1 MKSMRGDVQ
10 VVDETAVTEVLRE
23 VLDPELGINVV
34 ELGMVGPI
42 EVSGGDVLVNM
53 RLTSM
58 SCPFWELFVEQVR
71 SAVTTLEGIDQVS
84 VQFDRTEPW
93 TPELMSEPAR
103 RQLEAVGLMPPSFRQ
118 RGCSQPDREQLL
130 QIATGVLGS
139 PLRRPSAPTV

>member
-1 MKSMRGDVQ
+1 MADQ
-10 VVDETAVTEVLRE
+10 NAVIEALRE

-42 EVSGGDVLVNM
+42 EVADGDVVVNM

-71 SAVTTLEGIDQVS
+71 SAVGCVEGVGQVR

-93 TPELMSEPAR
+93 TPELMSAPAR
-103 RQLEAVGLMPPSFRQ
+103 RQLEAVGLMPPSVRR
-118 RGCSQPDREQLL
+118 RGCAQPKREELL

-139 PLRRPSAPTV
+139 PLPPRRTSAL

>member
-1 MKSMRGDVQ
+1 MADQ
-10 VVDETAVTEVLRE
+10 NAVIEALRE

-42 EVSGGDVLVNM
+42 EVADGDVVVNM

-71 SAVTTLEGIDQVS
+71 SAVGGVQGVEAVR

-93 TPELMSEPAR
+93 TPELMSAPAR
-103 RQLEAVGLMPPSFRQ
+103 RQLEAVGLMPPSVRR
-118 RGCSQPDREQLL
+118 RGCAQPKREELL

-139 PLRRPSAPTV
+139 PLRPRRTSAL

>member
-1 MKSMRGDVQ
+1 MRPKGRNTQLPDQ
-10 VVDETAVTEVLRE
+10 TAVREALRE

-42 EVSGGDVLVNM
+42 EVADGEVLVNM

-58 SCPFWELFVEQVR
+58 SCPFWELFVEQVK
-71 SAVTTLEGIDQVS
+71 SAVATVEGVEEIR

-103 RQLEAVGLMPPSFRQ
+103 QQLEAVGLMPPSVRRQ
-118 RGCSQPDREQLL
+118 RGCAQPQKEELL
-130 QIATGVLGS
+130 QIAVGVLGS
-139 PLRRPSAPTV
+139 PLGS